1 MASSLCPHDQAQ
13 DTFKWGHEQ
22 PWKKMRS
29 PRLTFRALSLLISC
43 LHCPWP
49 ALHQIRIC
57 LFVLVEE
64 SPPIKHALG
73 CFKSALFLCLQA
85 LHALVREEPDL
96 NKGHEQTPM
105 LSDGEYATSC
115 GGTVGLPL
123 LLFLLHPSKAV
134 ALLCCNFTSGSHPSI
149 GRHTCTCIVRL
160 HMDDILACTPVDEE
174 I

>member
-1 MASSLCPHDQAQ
+1 M
-13 DTFKWGHEQ
+13 E
-22 PWKKMRS
+22 KMRS
-29 PRLTFRALSLLISC
+29 PRLTFRALFNNFLLAHG
-43 LHCPWP
+43 LHCT
-49 ALHQIRIC
+49 RSGFVC
-57 LFVLVEE
+57 LFWL
-64 SPPIKHALG
+64 
-73 CFKSALFLCLQA
+73 KSHRPSSTDWGASKVPFSFASRPCI
-85 LHALVREEPDL
+85 ALVREEPDL

-134 ALLCCNFTSGSHPSI
+134 ALLCCNFTNGSHPSI

>member
-1 MASSLCPHDQAQ
+1 
-13 DTFKWGHEQ
+13 
-22 PWKKMRS
+22 MRS
-29 PRLTFRALSLLISC
+29 PRLTFRALFNNFLLAHG
-43 LHCPWP
+43 LHCT
-49 ALHQIRIC
+49 RSGFVC
-57 LFVLVEE
+57 LFWLK
-64 SPPIKHALG
+64 SHRPSCMHGG

-96 NKGHEQTPM
+96 NKGHDQTPM
-105 LSDGEYATSC
+105 LADGEYATSC